1 MILKKWHPF
10 PEGGNLGLPEGFSVL
25 VVYRPLLAVP
35 ICLSRRGL
43 TALSGL
49 LFSGEGTVAGLYSVL
64 ARLGEGCSGGWER
77 GNLWLFCL
85 RPCVSELWG

>member
-1 MILKKWHPF
+1 M
-10 PEGGNLGLPEGFSVL
+10 PEGFSVL

-64 ARLGEGCSGGWER
+64 ARLG
-77 GNLWLFCL
+77 
-85 RPCVSELWG
+85 